1 MLKKSIGWHSRL
13 ILVMLATI
21 SLHVSYAQFTM
32 QQKKP
37 PPTYKGNLDAVV
49 SVKYGAIML
58 SKKVKGQFLMTGDH
72 EWTQYGGDSNVIW
85 RELVRKDNG
94 ILLVDNTGEKQ
105 VELDLAEMQVNKVG
119 KGSGTSIMHGIK
131 EVKEGVLPGEQ
142 PNTEMANQP
151 GTDIN
156 NPTSPSFTQSPV
168 KEAEIIPDIPEMK
181 ETPVFHAI
189 LIAEN
194 NYADKGF
201 NSLPGTV
208 RDMRKLYNLLTTSY
222 SFLPGNTDTLVNA
235 SREKILS
242 TLNAKTKKLT
252 ENDNLFIFY
261 AGHGWVK
268 PIADAGSKEEGFLI
282 PCDAVKDDE
291 ITFINSDDIVR
302 ILNRGS
308 KAKHILFTADA
319 CFAGS
324 LFRDV
329 TSDAPLTVK
338 DAYKDKSRRLLSSGN
353 RQTVPD
359 ESEFVANLE
368 RALQQNQSKY
378 ITAEQLVDGFKQKY
392 MEKTNMR
399 LQYYPIQ
406 GVGDMGGQFVFI
418 HQ

>member
-291 ITFINSDDIVR
+291 ITFINSDDI
-302 ILNRGS
+302 
-308 KAKHILFTADA
+308 
-319 CFAGS
+319 
-324 LFRDV
+324 
-329 TSDAPLTVK
+329 
-338 DAYKDKSRRLLSSGN
+338 
-353 RQTVPD
+353 
-359 ESEFVANLE
+359 
-368 RALQQNQSKY
+368 
-378 ITAEQLVDGFKQKY
+378 
-392 MEKTNMR
+392 
-399 LQYYPIQ
+399 
-406 GVGDMGGQFVFI
+406 
-418 HQ
+418 